1 MTNRICAACI
11 YNQEGRRAFVA
22 LSCAE
27 QVGKIL
33 GKVIDVEFRVND
45 RGRWCVRCDEPFPE
59 GTAMCPRCGGEL
71 ASAARHRAEMQARAR
86 KKARRYV
93 ATGTGLALLI
103 AAAIAWLLFGP
114 GVGVARGDEKPPTAT
129 AKQKKEKEKEK
140 VAAAA
145 GAAAAQ
151 VATAHSADGGMPVD
165 AIGESTPVPNARAV
179 RVRLLDGSTV
189 VGTVHAEEAAMLVI
203 DCSLGVLSIPRTR
216 ISTIAYDAAAGFG
229 QKRAPVQQLDDE
241 DKPTKKRTTSQP

>member
-1 MTNRICAACI
+1 MLR
-11 YNQEGRRAFVA
+11 YPER
-22 LSCAE
+22 E
-27 QVGKIL
+27 QAGDEL

-71 ASAARHRAEMQARAR
+71 ASAARHRAEMQTKAR

-93 ATGTGLALLI
+93 ATGAGLALLV

-114 GVGVARGDEKPPTAT
+114 GVGVARGDERTPAVAGATAAAAT
-129 AKQKKEKEKEK
+129 AAKQKKEK

-145 GAAAAQ
+145 AAGAAPVAATRPADG
-151 VATAHSADGGMPVD
+151 ATAVD

-216 ISTIAYDAAAGFG
+216 ISTIAYDAAAGVG

-241 DKPTKKRTTSQP
+241 DKPTKKRGTSQP